1 VHSTQR
7 KVVSTIEE
15 LNKLKDELKEL
26 FDLVVENSNR
36 TEKLSFSDGTPYTKK
51 ALESRLLDIRFRV
64 NSLDNYDGELGI
76 IKAIDFDCDCYG
88 LGAERLI
95 QLYVADP
102 NFIQNAIIDAYRSR
116 TSFYN
121 SDYREVYTSEKSIDE
136 ILNDWYRIN
145 AEEIDRSGFH
155 DFIQLVDNYG
165 NVICDVIRYGERF
178 MKAYPEYFLEDT
190 NLPEEIKQKFYK
202 AELTI
207 EEYEEYKDEFEGK
220 LIGVGIEDHTSLAW
234 RVENR
239 KFSELIRYDL
249 VAMKYFQKNYKGSKL
264 ERRYREFYADDDIEE
279 IKRKFDEIVQEEI
292 NFNKNRVLDRYMG
305 LKAIKYEELFRTR
318 LPEFF
323 LDDDAPEE
331 LVEAYYDETLELSDF
346 KLNPEWIKWLEDKET
361 EYVKKIL
368 DDELYDW
375 AFYGKGEELTEEVNE
390 YLSLVYEEEMRREII
405 DGLLPWE
412 YALNDAFM
420 ERNCDIFFDDLPEA
434 LRRHFEDMDWSIKD
448 VFRLSD
454 EEKKLLKG
462 KQIYMAFP
470 EGMEKEFCKEYGG
483 DSETFE
489 IYEKYAGLMELIV
502 TAVDIGEYES
512 LEEMIEETAII
523 RIKDSPY
530 GYSDKVPEEYKEE
543 HSEYFLDKDAP
554 EGLKDIFYKNGFYR
568 DMTFKL
574 LRDNPDY
581 IPFLKGK
588 AIKHLFKSDY
598 KDFFAFCGDQDEALR
613 LGVKYGDYV
622 EHLLFDLRFTLAKA
636 GEELLEEKIYEY
648 ITNHG
653 WDYSDLGEEFKNKY
667 PELFLMDE
675 DIEKLSALSDNQIKL
690 IKALFYNKKIDFLIL
705 RDYPQLAEIM
715 QTKDVSI
722 LREGRACYLRDYFE
736 GDIEAVIDIG
746 VEYGNI
752 LLESTFRMYFEK
764 HVAYVEEEDMRDKL
778 DQLIRGCIL
787 EKELLYNEDLPERF
801 KLDNPELFLTEE
813 DMRKI
818 PYVQE
823 DMFKKAFYSREI
835 TLEMLKDYPDLKEV
849 IYNKLLFVCG
859 GNRGWIL
866 EKFTLL
872 LGDKRKAYD
881 LITGK
886 LAEKLDKV
894 ADSNDFEEDLAKAV
908 TYYKEAGFIPDM
920 VILDKLPEDKIKGFA
935 LNRKLWAKIVKDRG
949 PLNNDYLGSLLEAAV
964 IMGVFETKEFIR
976 NGKVMLQGNGE
987 KGYRRLQE
995 FLNYNPRYIG
1005 NSYMTDDE
1013 NYEEIEAGCIKITGD
1028 FFEELLYEKL
1038 ENAAIDCDL
1047 IEEFVDGELDDYDI
1061 RRILRDVEYNVDEE
1075 DCFVKGENDFYS
1087 CIVDR
1092 DIDKKI
1098 KMLFKTIGIKDD
1110 FVLTSDEA
1118 ELIEKFNISKAFWS
1132 IDGDKTISY
1141 KFNISKK
1148 DDKFVIGEDYD
1159 ISEEESRENKKL
1171 FDFIKFLMTEYG
1183 LEAEAARLGANRDR
1197 SNIDLVLSFDQ
1208 MSILREAVD
1217 KISNAALDRYSAET
1231 NLWKVKEGADIYY
1244 VTNDRIHQIFDGL
1257 EMEYNQEFS
1266 QFMIDN
1272 METVIR
1278 FGDMYPNINSIQEK
1292 VIELSKDPDYAD
1304 QEITPIVVLRALS
1317 EISYNNIKV
1326 GFEKG
1331 KELAQK
1337 FVFGQEYF
1345 EIAQEIWD
1353 EARKRE
1359 ASTIPRVQGQD
1370 GKCSYEVLRLDD
1382 AIGIYAGNI
1391 TNCCQKLGGAG
1402 ETAMLHSM
1410 QEKHGR
1416 VFVVRDETG
1425 RIIAQSWL
1433 WRNGDTICFDN
1444 VEIPISAD
1452 DKENQDAIYAV
1463 LKKVAK
1469 ELCDKDAEV
1478 IARLLEEGQIDE
1490 DTAKRMKAKKV
1501 TVGKGNTD
1509 IDEIAG
1515 NDNEELEDDE
1525 CKEPIGANKY
1535 YKGTDE
1541 EKLYISDSRSQVV
1554 LYKEENYKKE
1564 ENQVNIPIHFDDNTM
1579 KNCLELTTAE
1589 LKMMKEIEREVEEE
1603 SDIDTVVGL
1612 VEQYEVEPEELNA
1625 VIGTDWFMLY
1635 SEKDEDIT
1643 VHKMLKSPSSGI
1655 MKKSIKEQREAV
1667 KMLMD
1672 KSKNIRME
1680 FENDRVHKAA
1690 KSMVRHMQKRYTM
1703 KVADEEDRIFV
1714 SEIHLDNR

>member
-1 VHSTQR
+1 M
-7 KVVSTIEE
+7 EE
-15 LNKLKDELKEL
+15 LNKLKHELREL

-36 TEKLSFSDGTPYTKK
+36 TEKLSFSDGTPYTDK
-51 ALESRLLDIRFRV
+51 EVDSRLLEIGFRI
-64 NSLDNYDGELGI
+64 NSFDNYDSELSI
-76 IKAIDFDCDCYG
+76 IKAMKTEYLG

-102 NFIQNAIIDAYRSR
+102 EFIQHVIIDLHGSKLSFYCSAYRQ
-116 TSFYN
+116 
-121 SDYREVYTSEKSIDE
+121 VYTPEKPIDE
-136 ILNDWYRIN
+136 VLNDWYRIT
-145 AEEIDRSGFH
+145 AEYIETVGFH
-155 DFIQLVDNYG
+155 AFIEQQDNYG
-165 NVICDVIRYGERF
+165 NIIIDTSKYGERF
-178 MKAYPEYFLEDT
+178 LKAYQEYFLDDT
-190 NLPEEIKQKFYK
+190 NLPEEIKQKFYES
-202 AELTI
+202 ELTL
-207 EEYEEYKDEFEGK
+207 EEYEEYKEEFEGK
-220 LIGVGIEDHTSLAW
+220 LVGLGIQDKTSLAW
-234 RVENR
+234 QAGYRN
-239 KFSELIRYDL
+239 FSELIRHDL
-249 VAMKYFQKNYKGSKL
+249 VAMKYFQKHYKGSQL
-264 ERRYREFYADDDIEE
+264 EKGYREFNEYDDIEE
-279 IKRKFDEIVQEEI
+279 SKRKFDEVVKKELT
-292 NFNKNRVLDRYMG
+292 FKKNRVLNNYMG
-305 LKAIKYEELFRTR
+305 AKAIKDEELFRTR

-323 LDDDAPEE
+323 LDDDSPAE

-346 KLNPEWIKWLEDKET
+346 KLNPEWVKWLEGKEY
-361 EYVKKIL
+361 EYIKSIL
-368 DDELYDW
+368 DEEMYDW
-375 AFYGKGEELTEEVNE
+375 TYNNKGEELTKEVND
-390 YLSLVYEEEMRREII
+390 YLSLVCEEELRNEII
-405 DGLLPWE
+405 DGGVPCE
-412 YALNDAFM
+412 YALTDVFK
-420 ERNCDIFFDDLPEA
+420 ERNSDIFYDDLPEE
-434 LRRHFEDMDWSIKD
+434 LRRHFKDRDWSIED

-470 EGMEKEFCKEYGG
+470 EGLEKEFCKVYGG
-483 DSETFE
+483 DSEAFE

-530 GYSDKVPEEYKEE
+530 GYSDKVSEEYKEE

-588 AIKHLFKSDY
+588 HIKHLFKSDY

-636 GEELLEEKIYEY
+636 GEELLEEKIYDY
-648 ITNHG
+648 IINHS

-667 PELFLMDE
+667 PELFLMNE
-675 DIEKLSALSDNQIKL
+675 DIEKLSNLSDNQIKL
-690 IKALFYNKKIDFLIL
+690 IKSLFYNKKIDFLIL
-705 RDYPQLAEIM
+705 RDYPELAEVM

-722 LREGRACYLRDYFE
+722 LKEGRACYLRDYFE
-736 GDIEAVIDIG
+736 GDIEAMIEIG
-746 VEYGNI
+746 IEYGNI
-752 LLESTFRMYFEK
+752 LLESNFRMYFEK
-764 HVAYVEEEDMRDKL
+764 NANYREVEDIRKEF
-778 DQLIRGCIL
+778 DQLIRSCIL
-787 EKELLYNEDLPERF
+787 EKELLYNEDLPERL
-801 KLDNPELFLTEE
+801 KLNNPELFLTED

-823 DMFKKAFYSREI
+823 DMFKRAFYSRKI
-835 TLEMLKDYPDLKEV
+835 TLEMLKDYPDLKDI
-849 IYNKLLFVCG
+849 IYNKLLIVCG

-894 ADSNDFEEDLAKAV
+894 AESNDFEEDLDKVV
-908 TYYKEAGFIPDM
+908 TYYKECGFIPDM
-920 VILDKLPEDKIKGFA
+920 VIIDKLPEEEIKGFA
-935 LNRKLWAKIVKDRG
+935 LNRKLWAKIVKEREN
-949 PLNNDYLGSLLEAAV
+949 LNSDYLGSLLEAAMV
-964 IMGVFETKEFIR
+964 MGVFETKAFIR
-976 NGKVMLQGNGE
+976 NGKIMTQGNGE
-987 KGYRRLQE
+987 KGYRRLKE
-995 FLNYNPRYIG
+995 FLSYVPRYIG
-1005 NSYMTDDE
+1005 NSYIAGEE
-1013 NYEEIEAGCIKITGD
+1013 NCEEAKGCIKLRGD
-1028 FFEELLYEKL
+1028 FFEEMLYEKL
-1038 ENAAIDCDL
+1038 EDVAIDCDL
-1047 IEEFVDGELDDYDI
+1047 IEEFIEGELDDYDI

-1110 FVLTSDEA
+1110 FVLTQEEVDI
-1118 ELIEKFNISKAFWS
+1118 IEKFIISKAFWS

-1148 DDKFVIGEDYD
+1148 DDKFVIGKDYD
-1159 ISEEESRENKKL
+1159 ITEEQSKENKKL

-1183 LEAEAARLGANRDR
+1183 LEAEAARLGANHDR
-1197 SNIDLVLSFDQ
+1197 SNIDLVLSFKQ
-1208 MSILREAVD
+1208 MNKLHRAVE
-1217 KISNAALDRYSAET
+1217 KISNSALDRYSAET

-1257 EMEYNQEFS
+1257 KMEYNPEFS

-1272 METVIR
+1272 METVIK

-1317 EISYNNIKV
+1317 EISYNNTKV

-1337 FVFGQEYF
+1337 FAFGQEYF
-1345 EIAQEIWD
+1345 EIAQEIWE

-1359 ASTIPRVQGQD
+1359 SSTIPRVQGQD
-1370 GKCSYEVLRLDD
+1370 GRCSYEVLRLDD

-1416 VFVVRDETG
+1416 VFVVRDESG

-1478 IARLLEEGQIDE
+1478 VAGLLEEGKIDE
-1490 DTAKRMKAKKV
+1490 DTAKRMRAKKV

-1509 IDEIAG
+1509 INEIAW
-1515 NDNEELEDDE
+1515 NRDEELEDDE
-1525 CKEPIGANKY
+1525 CKEPIGADKK

-1541 EKLYISDSRSQVV
+1541 EALYISDSREQVV

-1564 ENQVNIPIHFDDNTM
+1564 ENQVNISIHFDDNTM
-1579 KNCLELTTAE
+1579 KNCLELTNSE
-1589 LKMMKEIEREVEEE
+1589 LKMMRDIEEE
-1603 SDIDTVVGL
+1603 VQEDSQIDTVVGL
-1612 VEQYEVEPEELNA
+1612 LEQYEVEPEELNA

-1635 SEKDEDIT
+1635 SEKDEEIT
-1643 VHKMLKSPSSGI
+1643 VHKMLKNPSSGI
-1655 MKKSIKEQREAV
+1655 LKKSVREQKEAV

-1672 KSKNIRME
+1672 KGKTISME

-1690 KSMVRHMQKRYTM
+1690 NSMVRYMQKRYTM
-1703 KVADEEDRIFV
+1703 KVADEGDRISV
-1714 SEIHLDNR
+1714 SEIEMR